1 MNNMRV
7 SLLFALAFTYQFLIA
22 QNEPKKDIDV
32 NNFSEETLTKSVID
46 KLNEVRKNAKL
57 DALRNNDILQKAS
70 ADHAT
75 YMAKNEKA
83 DPNQGG
89 KKATVGKRVKFYGGS
104 EKASELIIA
113 LPLGKGKANFTY
125 EKIAED
131 AIAKWQKSKV
141 DKPLLTEPKF
151 IYVGHAAKLD
161 KEKKKVYISVV
172 LGGFDSF
179 NEGSSKKAR
188 KELTVPYSTKK
199 YGLKPA
205 QDVKACKNCDK
216 FKNIEDL
223 QQGLYVKD
231 GNIYFKHDNVKLLK
245 KLLKGSRDG
254 LAVDIVQ
261 RDQFP
266 CGKTYNIYD
275 NNRVNRGVMTKKM
288 YAPKIFA
295 KNTLLKEDKKSKKLN
310 VMLGKLPKGIGD
322 NYELNLMI
330 IQNNQVCKNITPR
343 YYGDGKSKSST
354 PIGILPDTSIQVFDL
369 KAEKQTVVFR
379 VPFTRGKAE
388 YNIKDIEPIINSLNE
403 PNFII
408 NNVKIYAYTSIEGS
422 EEQNV
427 ALQKKRAES
436 IVKALEQM
444 QKKSLPKEII
454 TSDTWEL
461 FKNDVKGTNYEVLA
475 SMESKEQAMKE
486 IKAKGWLKELEPILE
501 KHRFGQVEI
510 DAQFDLSTSANEQ
523 KFVVNTQKKAI
534 DKGNAD
540 KALSVQKFA
549 IQKIEKGDYPTSVIT
564 SVEYPNTADYAK
576 HNNNKIWAEEYGSK
590 DVDSLNCIK
599 IDDLLKQSADNK
611 IFKFNQVYCFIQ
623 NGDLTSTSDIAKWQK
638 VIDGL
643 YGAEI
648 PKKTVDGLNLEFQF
662 KVIDTYDTTEAGD
675 AIVEAATNKI
685 KSFFNLEESTWQNAY
700 KLALVFMQHK
710 DPKFAL
716 SLMEPFID
724 NKKVSKNF
732 VFTYVGL
739 CTNFKDKIMSDS
751 FVKAMKTAAKKDKDR
766 YCKLFGAPNLSFQIL
781 DNPFIKEDYCKTCGG
796 K

>member
-1 MNNMRV
+1 MNHMRF
-7 SLLFALAFTYQFLIA
+7 SFLILFLIINFLVSA
-22 QNEPKKDIDV
+22 QNDPSKEIEV
-32 NNFSEETLTKSVID
+32 NNFSEETLTKSIID
-46 KLNEVRKNAKL
+46 KLNEIRKTAKL
-57 DALRNNDILQKAS
+57 DPLRDNEILKKAS

-83 DPNQGG
+83 DPNQSG
-89 KKATVGKRVKFYGGS
+89 KKATVGKRVKYYGGS

-113 LPLGKGKANFTY
+113 LPIGKGKSNFTY
-125 EKIAED
+125 DKIAED

-141 DKPLLTEPKF
+141 DKPLLTDAKF
-151 IYVGHAAKLD
+151 VYAGYAAKLD

-179 NEGSSKKAR
+179 NEGASKKAR
-188 KELTVPYSTKK
+188 KELTIPYTTKK

-205 QDVKACKNCDK
+205 QDAKACKNCDK

-231 GNIYFKHDNVKLLK
+231 GNIYFKHDNVKILK
-245 KLLKGSRDG
+245 KLLKGSSDG

-261 RDQFP
+261 REQFKCDKP
-266 CGKTYNIYD
+266 YNIYD

-322 NYELNLMI
+322 DYELNLII

-343 YYGDGKSKSST
+343 YYGDGKAQSST
-354 PIGILPDTSIQVFDL
+354 PIGILPDTSIQAFDL
-369 KAEKQTVVFR
+369 KSEKQVVSFR

-388 YNIKDIEPIINSLNE
+388 YNIKDIEPIIKSLNE

-422 EEQNV
+422 EEQNA

-444 QKKSLPKEII
+444 QNKKLPKEII
-454 TSDTWEL
+454 TSDTWEM
-461 FKNDVKGTNYEVLA
+461 FKNDVKGTNFEVL
-475 SMESKEQAMKE
+475 STMESKEQALKE

-510 DAQFDLSTSANEQ
+510 DAKFDLSTKENEQ

-534 DKGNAD
+534 DKANPE
-540 KALSVQKFA
+540 KALAVQKYA
-549 IQKIEKGDYPTSVIT
+549 IQKIEKGEYPISVIT
-564 SVEYPNTADYAK
+564 SVDYPNTAEYAK

-590 DVDSLNCIK
+590 DVDSLNCVK
-599 IDDLLKQSADNK
+599 IDELLKFNSDNK
-611 IFKFNQVYCFIQ
+611 IFKFNQVYCFIK
-623 NGDLTSTSDIAKWQK
+623 NGELTSTSDIAKWQK

-643 YGAEI
+643 YGSEI

-685 KSFFNLEESTWQNAY
+685 KSFFNLEEATWQNAY

-716 SLMEPFID
+716 SLMEPFIE

-739 CTNFKDKIMSDS
+739 CTNFKEKIMSDS
-751 FVKAMKTAAKKDKDR
+751 FVKAMRIAAKKDKDR

-781 DNPFIKEDYCKTCGG
+781 ENPFIKEDYCKICGG